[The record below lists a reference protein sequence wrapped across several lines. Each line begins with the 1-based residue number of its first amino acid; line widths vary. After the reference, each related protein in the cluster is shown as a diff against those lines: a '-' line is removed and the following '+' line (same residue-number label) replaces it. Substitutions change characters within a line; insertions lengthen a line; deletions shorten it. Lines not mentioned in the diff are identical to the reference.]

1 MDPLMSSK
9 RANCDVGSIALSGQE
24 EISSLRVRIVSRSTL
39 RIITRDEQVSEDG
52 PLAER
57 SQFVFNVVVQCA
69 KQPVSS
75 NQTLDIFF
83 YDIWA
88 ERCSNLGPGDV
99 ISIAGPSSM
108 VYQSSE
114 SKVEEA
120 HPCCIVVS
128 EYVNTEGS
136 QIEVNAEMRSSK
148 IPLPS
153 MSYRLITLASLFDVV
168 PR

>member
-1 MDPLMSSK
+1 MDPLMSAK
-9 RANCDVGSIALSGQE
+9 KANSDVGSIALSGHE
-24 EISSLRVRIVSRSTL
+24 EISSLHVRIVSRSTL
-39 RIITRDEQVSEDG
+39 RIITRDVSEDG

-57 SQFVFNVVVQCA
+57 SQFVFNVVTQCA
-69 KQPVSS
+69 KETMSS

-108 VYQSSE
+108 VYPLSE
-114 SKVEEA
+114 SKAEDS

-136 QIEVNAEMRSSK
+136 QIEVNAELCSSK
-148 IPLPS
+148 KPSTS
-153 MSYRLITLASLFDVV
+153 MS
-168 PR
+168 